1 MGLLGEQW
9 VPEARVKGILRRMNG
24 GNASRSPLTQ
34 IPLCD
39 LFDVRE
45 ELRFVGGT
53 RTRIT
58 SVS

>member
-1 MGLLGEQW
+1 
-9 VPEARVKGILRRMNG
+9 VKGILRRMNG